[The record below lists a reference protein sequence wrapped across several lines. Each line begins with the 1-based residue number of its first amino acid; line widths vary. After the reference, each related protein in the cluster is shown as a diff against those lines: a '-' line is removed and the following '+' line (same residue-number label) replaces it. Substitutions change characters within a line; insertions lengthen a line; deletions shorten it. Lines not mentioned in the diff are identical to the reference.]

1 MAAANKRKWVRGT
14 EIPTPG
20 KCSMGIH
27 SFHCKAVVK
36 VLVLIRFKK
45 VTRHWKILGRRAV
58 AGRLVKES
66 YGSAKQQHTFIVV
79 RLCFQVEVLWSK
91 GVKKLPPLP
100 VEGRNLSK

>member
-1 MAAANKRKWVRGT
+1 MLIESGDVYAER
-14 EIPTPG
+14 
-20 KCSMGIH
+20 
-27 SFHCKAVVK
+27 

-79 RLCFQVEVLWSK
+79 EVLWSK

-100 VEGRNLSK
+100 PLPVKGRNLSK